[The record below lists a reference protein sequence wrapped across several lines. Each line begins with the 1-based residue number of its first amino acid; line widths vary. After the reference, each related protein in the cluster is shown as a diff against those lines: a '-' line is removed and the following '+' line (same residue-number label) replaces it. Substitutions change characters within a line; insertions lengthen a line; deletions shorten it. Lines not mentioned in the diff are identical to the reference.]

1 MSKQLEFWF
10 EFGSTYSYPT
20 AARIERLAHACSIT
34 LIWRPFL
41 LGPIFREQGWE
52 DSPFNIY
59 PTKGAY
65 MWRDMERLCAAL
77 DLAFQRPS
85 QFPRNGLLA
94 TRIACW
100 FEGEAWLPDFVRSV
114 YDANFVRDQDISN
127 PRVVSSILEEL
138 QLPASEI
145 FDAAQCPE
153 SKVKLRARTEQAR
166 LLGIFGAP
174 SFLAAGELFW
184 GNDRLEAALDWL
196 QREVA

>member
-20 AARIERLAHACSIT
+20 AARIEHLAHAGGVT
-34 LIWRPFL
+34 LTWRPFL

-52 DSPFNIY
+52 DSPFNLY

-65 MWRDMERLCAAL
+65 MWRDMERLCATL

-94 TRIACW
+94 ARIACW

-127 PRVVSSILEEL
+127 SRVVSSILEDL

-145 FDAAQCPE
+145 LDVAQGPE
-153 SKVKLRARTEQAR
+153 SKAQLRAQTEQAR
-166 LLGIFGAP
+166 SLGIFGAP